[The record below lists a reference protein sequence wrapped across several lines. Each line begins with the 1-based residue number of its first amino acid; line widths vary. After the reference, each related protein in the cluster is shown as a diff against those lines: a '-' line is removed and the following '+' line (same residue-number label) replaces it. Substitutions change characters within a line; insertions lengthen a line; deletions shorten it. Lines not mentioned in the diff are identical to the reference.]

1 MSGETLVSGL
11 STSDRDRLG
20 DGSAAVNRRA
30 PAIAVAIAP
39 LVLLA
44 AFIAHPYIGLG
55 PPDEAAVA
63 RAAASSTVRWGIAH
77 LMVAL
82 ASGLLLLAFVA
93 IRAYLRDAGDQRW
106 SARGLPLVIVAG
118 TLYAVLPGMEFAALA
133 AVETGDDVRAA
144 QAAVEPWFVPVI
156 LASGVAWAIGLVSF
170 AKGLST
176 IGPRAYGVPGFVV
189 VALVVMGVSRMV
201 PLTAVQFFVHA
212 AAALIALWPLAYVMW
227 RQPAVMRV
235 DRP

>member
-11 STSDRDRLG
+11 STADGDHVSDV
-20 DGSAAVNRRA
+20 SATANRRA
-30 PAIAVAIAP
+30 AAIAIAVAP

-55 PPDEAAVA
+55 LPDQAAVA
-63 RAAASSTVRWGIAH
+63 RAAASNTVRWGIAH
-77 LMVAL
+77 LMVAV

-93 IRAYLRDAGDQRW
+93 IRAYLRDAGEQRW

-133 AVETGDDVRAA
+133 AVETGGDVRAA
-144 QAAVEPWFVPVI
+144 QAAVEPWFIPVI
-156 LASGVAWAIGLVSF
+156 LASGLAWAIGVVGF
-170 AKGLST
+170 AKGLSS
-176 IGPRAYGVPGFVV
+176 IGPRAHGVPGFVV
-189 VALVVMGVSRMV
+189 VALAAMGVSRMI
-201 PLTAVQFFVHA
+201 PLTAVQFYVHA

-227 RQPAVMRV
+227 RQPKVMQAAHS
-235 DRP
+235 